1 MKLNDAILRNRIR
14 KVEKEVEELKIEQAK
29 VEKDV
34 KKVQKQNNT
43 DCQYLIKQKE
53 LQERY
58 ELDLQLNDL
67 TKFDSAQDLMAK
79 LKAENDNL
87 LQLQ

>member
-29 VEKDV
+29 VDKDV